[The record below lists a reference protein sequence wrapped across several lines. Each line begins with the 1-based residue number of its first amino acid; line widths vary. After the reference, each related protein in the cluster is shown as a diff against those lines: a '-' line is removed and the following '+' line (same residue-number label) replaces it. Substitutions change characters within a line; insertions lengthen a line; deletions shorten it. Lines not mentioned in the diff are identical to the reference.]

1 VDNAVEEFAS
11 KGTSDHVFKDLD
23 ADDLNSEPT
32 IVESMCMSCGE
43 NGVTRLLLTKI
54 PHYKEII
61 LMSFHCEHCGFKN
74 NEIQSGGVIQEK
86 GVRIIVTVAN
96 ERDLSRQAPRWS
108 GRTVQACWCL
118 L

>member
-1 VDNAVEEFAS
+1 
-11 KGTSDHVFKDLD
+11 
-23 ADDLNSEPT
+23 
-32 IVESMCMSCGE
+32 MCMSCGE

-86 GVRIIVTVAN
+86 GVRITVTVAN
-96 ERDLSRQAPRWS
+96 ERDLSRQVPAFIIR
-108 GRTVQACWCL
+108 G
-118 L
+118 